1 MHPELA
7 RHLRGVWMPPSHPD
21 HQEMDEAI
29 KREAAE
35 IVARRL
41 IAEKRESYAI
51 VGDNIDMRDAIM
63 DLLQYHGDDAET
75 LKRHVAEIREV
86 ALEAAVEA
94 ALDRYWS
101 DVFAEYAR
109 LIRERG
115 DD

>member
-7 RHLRGVWMPPSHPD
+7 RHLRGVWMPPSHPN

-35 IVARRL
+35 IVARRI
-41 IAEKRESYAI
+41 IANGRESYAI
-51 VGDNIDMRDAIM
+51 VGDNIDMRDAVM
-63 DLLQYHGDDAET
+63 ELLAYRGDEADIIA
-75 LKRHVAEIREV
+75 RHVAVIREV

-101 DVFAEYAR
+101 CVHDEYAR